1 MMKKAFEG
9 KLKKLDSETH
19 KALKK
24 AKEAQAKAEAAR
36 DAGVNNGE
44 EHWVCATCTM
54 HYFIIYPVFSN
65 HPSLSLLSPHNIQ
78 VECFDPGG
86 TNVHLYTSFA
96 FLRHSDVP
104 VFNFFDNSYVHSSF
118 S

>member
-44 EHWVCATCTM
+44 EHWV
-54 HYFIIYPVFSN
+54 
-65 HPSLSLLSPHNIQ
+65 SLH
-78 VECFDPGG
+78 
-86 TNVHLYTSFA
+86 
-96 FLRHSDVP
+96 
-104 VFNFFDNSYVHSSF
+104 
-118 S
+118 